1 MFENPRRGRQ
11 ARNFT
16 TNVPKILDLKSSS
29 EQIFLEHW
37 HWVPLHD
44 YQHSILEKCFAIF
57 ERIWYPFEWLGVS
70 VQKKFSSIWTAWA
83 ICSEKIVVRLNSLCY
98 PFQKEC
104 HPFERLGPSL
114 FGKNCHGLAH
124 TTGVHERNTV
134 PYARFV
140 LKKRHGFCAKAREKN
155 MQRHRLGTL

>member
-29 EQIFLEHW
+29 KQIFLEHW
-37 HWVPLHD
+37 HWVPLIT
-44 YQHSILEKCFAIF
+44 STLSLKKNFAIF

-83 ICSEKIVVRLNSLCY
+83 ICSEKIVVRLNSLFY
-98 PFQKEC
+98 PFQKKLSSAWTAWAVC
-104 HPFERLGPSL
+104 W
-114 FGKNCHGLAH
+114 KNCHLLEWLGISVSKNCYPFGWLGLSIRK
-124 TTGVHERNTV
+124 RNCRLLEELNLSV
-134 PYARFV
+134 
-140 LKKRHGFCAKAREKN
+140 
-155 MQRHRLGTL
+155 QR

>member
-29 EQIFLEHW
+29 EQIFFGTLTLGA
-37 HWVPLHD
+37 PD

-83 ICSEKIVVRLNSLCY
+83 ICSEKIVVRLNSLFY
-98 PFQKEC
+98 PFQKKLSSAWTAWAVC
-104 HPFERLGPSL
+104 W
-114 FGKNCHGLAH
+114 KNCHLLEWLGISVSKNCYPFGWLGLSIRK
-124 TTGVHERNTV
+124 RNCRLLEELNLSV
-134 PYARFV
+134 
-140 LKKRHGFCAKAREKN
+140 
-155 MQRHRLGTL
+155 QR